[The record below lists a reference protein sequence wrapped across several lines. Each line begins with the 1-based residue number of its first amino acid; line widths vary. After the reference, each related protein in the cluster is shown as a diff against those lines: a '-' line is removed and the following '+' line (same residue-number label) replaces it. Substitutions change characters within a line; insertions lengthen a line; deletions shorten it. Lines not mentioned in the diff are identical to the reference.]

1 MKNNLLT
8 EQLVY
13 NGESRTKTHI
23 HLIAYTR
30 ETVHE
35 TVCDNFTDEIS
46 KADPAAKLWIRVH
59 GLEDTECINAL
70 CTHFGIDFLVVQD
83 ILNVNHPSKVEEY
96 DKFNFLV
103 SRIFEGDRIT
113 QIRLIQGGNFVMSFT
128 DNESTLL
135 NDVQQAL
142 QHNVLKIRTR
152 ASDYLFSVM
161 INDLVSNYIS
171 VAMSIGDDLDDLET
185 ELIAASDN
193 RDIGGRLQI
202 HRRRYMELKRTIIPL
217 KDQYPRLLHTDST
230 LIHAGAW
237 IALGCVAALLVLVIV
252 LENTMQPT
260 SMLFTVLKKGAV
272 YALVAA
278 SLNLLNGFTG
288 LFSLG
293 QAGFM
298 LLGAYTYAILTIP
311 SADRESVYYL
321 YGGSAVNFSLP
332 ELFGGG
338 ALGLILGVLAALI
351 LAGCVAAVIAWLI
364 GLPVLRLKS
373 DYLAIATLGFAEI
386 IRAIFQWDRL
396 GPVTNGANALKSFPT
411 FSSFNIENANGEVV
425 LRLST
430 FVPFLLVAVCI
441 GIMVLL
447 INSTYGRAFKAIRE
461 DEVAAEAM
469 GINLAKHKRMAFC
482 ISSFF
487 AGVGG
492 GLFAMFANQAQAKT
506 FTTSMTYEI
515 LLIVVIGGIGSISGS
530 CIASFLYVAA
540 SEWWLRF
547 LDTETYIGAFKVP
560 FLRTGFRMVVFSI
573 IIMIVVLF
581 FRRGL
586 MGDRELSDVARSLRA
601 RLSGK
606 SKKKEAAK

>member
-1 MKNNLLT
+1 MLQEK
-8 EQLVY
+8 
-13 NGESRTKTHI
+13 K
-23 HLIAYTR
+23 
-30 ETVHE
+30 
-35 TVCDNFTDEIS
+35 S
-46 KADPAAKLWIRVH
+46 KR
-59 GLEDTECINAL
+59 
-70 CTHFGIDFLVVQD
+70 
-83 ILNVNHPSKVEEY
+83 
-96 DKFNFLV
+96 
-103 SRIFEGDRIT
+103 
-113 QIRLIQGGNFVMSFT
+113 
-128 DNESTLL
+128 
-135 NDVQQAL
+135 
-142 QHNVLKIRTR
+142 
-152 ASDYLFSVM
+152 
-161 INDLVSNYIS
+161 
-171 VAMSIGDDLDDLET
+171 
-185 ELIAASDN
+185 
-193 RDIGGRLQI
+193 
-202 HRRRYMELKRTIIPL
+202 
-217 KDQYPRLLHTDST
+217 
-230 LIHAGAW
+230 GAW

-487 AGVGG
+487 AGVGC